1 MTKSSGAILDD
12 AKRRAGTAEAQDGP
26 GSLRSPL
33 ARVLG
38 LGSAKEGVHH
48 WWVQRLT
55 SVALVPLTVWFV
67 VSLLSLPALDHATVV
82 AWMGQLW
89 TAVFLI
95 LLVLT
100 AAWHS
105 QLGVRVVVEDYVHGS
120 GPKSLTLALVT
131 FFHVVVAT
139 AGVLAIL
146 KVALGGAA

>member
-1 MTKSSGAILDD
+1 MTKPSAAISS
-12 AKRRAGTAEAQDGP
+12 EAQPVTHGGAQAEG

-38 LGSAKEGVHH
+38 QGSAKEGVHH

-67 VSLLSLPALDHATVV
+67 VSLLSLPSFDHATVS

-120 GPKSLTLALVT
+120 GARALVLTLAT
-131 FFHVVVAT
+131 FFHVLVAT

-146 KVALGGAA
+146 KVALGVAA